1 MERLLLVELV
11 AVGGAHDV
19 RVHVLLCDEEAAVAD
34 HGILEE
40 SGTVV
45 ESVLCFC
52 HVAVMVQLD
61 ARITS
66 APVNLVLG
74 LRALDG
80 RAEVSSPVVRLEVR
94 CRVKHRLLAVPAA
107 DGVQRVVLSRDLH
120 RVEP

>member
-1 MERLLLVELV
+1 VERLLLVKLV
-11 AVGGAHDV
+11 AVGRAHDV
-19 RVHVLLCDEEAAVAD
+19 RVHVLLCDEEAAVAN

-45 ESVLCFC
+45 ESILCLR
-52 HVAVMVQLD
+52 HVALVVQLD
-61 ARITS
+61 ARLAS

-80 RAEVSSPVVRLEVR
+80 RTEVGGPVVGLEVG

-107 DGVQRVVLSRDLH
+107 DGVQTVVLPRDLN